1 MIEDKQVPL
10 PAKLLA
16 DSLHQL
22 LIIPLHL
29 RDVRMQMQASGRQGQ
44 YLSHPLVPVEQCMD
58 DAPLHVL
65 YRRFDIP
72 LRNTWSLGHHIFGV

>member
-1 MIEDKQVPL
+1 
-10 PAKLLA
+10 
-16 DSLHQL
+16 
-22 LIIPLHL
+22 
-29 RDVRMQMQASGRQGQ
+29 MQMQASGRQGQ